1 MTLGE
6 AIEAYLTAMRARGN
20 SRSSLATW
28 RRQLATFAAAV
39 ADGAEIG
46 VAAVTREMLVRYAT
60 SLKDCRYRRGD
71 DELRLSDTEVYNR
84 VIVVGCFFRW
94 LTAERILLLDPAAG
108 IRLVWKGRRLTR
120 NVASEAEVVRLIE
133 SISIKTP
140 VGIRNRAI
148 VETFYSTGLR
158 RDELRMLDITDVA
171 ISERLVEVRHGKG
184 GRTRTVP
191 LGATAAAAIT
201 RYVESVRPKLAV
213 RRDENALF
221 ISATAR
227 KRGSRLSR
235 TQIHRI
241 FAEARAA
248 AGIERRVT
256 PHTLRHSFATH
267 LLRAGADLRHVQE
280 LLGHARIDT
289 TEIYTHLTIDDLIAA
304 HGRTHPRGR

>member
-1 MTLGE
+1 
-6 AIEAYLTAMRARGN
+6 
-20 SRSSLATW
+20 
-28 RRQLATFAAAV
+28 V
-39 ADGAEIG
+39 A
-46 VAAVTREMLVRYAT
+46 
-60 SLKDCRYRRGD
+60 
-71 DELRLSDTEVYNR
+71 
-84 VIVVGCFFRW
+84 
-94 LTAERILLLDPAAG
+94 
-108 IRLVWKGRRLTR
+108 
-120 NVASEAEVVRLIE
+120 RLIE
-133 SISIKTP
+133 SISIETP

-191 LGATAAAAIT
+191 LGATASAAIT
-201 RYVESVRPKLAV
+201 RYVENVRPKLAV
-213 RRDENALF
+213 RRDEKALF
-221 ISATAR
+221 IWATAG